1 MCLSTLDASA
11 ASPVPTISP
20 VPRVRVSPLGGVGE
34 VGKNSTLF
42 ELDDDLLL
50 VDAGVKFPEAE
61 LHGVDLV
68 VPDYTYAAEHLDSLL
83 GILFTHG
90 HEDHIGG
97 LPYLIMQ
104 LEPRD
109 PLPIYG
115 TPLTLGLISVKL
127 REHGMLGRVIQHPIQ
142 AGQRTRIGA
151 FEVEPIAVNHSIPDA
166 VGLVLRTPAGM
177 LFHTG
182 DFKFDPTPVE
192 GRTTDNQRLRELGD
206 EGVLT
211 LLSDC
216 VRVEQGGWTASESGV
231 RETLEQLIAS
241 APGRVLVTTFAS
253 NIGRLREV
261 VRSADKLGRKTAV
274 VGRSMEE
281 NLKVAREL
289 GFLQVPERSLVDI
302 HEIGD
307 LPANKVVLL
316 STGSQGEP
324 SSVLSRIARG
334 DHPLVRIQP
343 EDTVIFSASP
353 VPGNEESVARSIDN
367 LFRRGAR
374 VVYQMI
380 DPRVHVSGHASRDE
394 LRHLLELIRPRYLV
408 PLHGEHRM
416 LWLFRQLAID
426 CGIPA
431 QHVFLTE
438 VGDVVSFGPD
448 GARVEEPIPS
458 GSMLVDGLTVGEV
471 TNVVLRDR
479 RRLAADGVLFV
490 SVTLDRETGELLSGP
505 DFVSRGFLRLG
516 ASDDGLFDEARER
529 VEDALGG
536 PTGPPD
542 VGYLVGKVRDTLNSF
557 VYERTRRRPMILPVV
572 TEV

>member
-1 MCLSTLDASA
+1 M
-11 ASPVPTISP
+11 
-20 VPRVRVSPLGGVGE
+20 GGVGE
-34 VGKNSTLF
+34 VGKNSTLIEF
-42 ELDDDLLL
+42 GGDMVI

-68 VPDYTYAAEHLDSLL
+68 VCDYAYIGERLDSLL

-97 LPYLIMQ
+97 LPYLLMQ
-104 LEPRD
+104 LDSHVPI
-109 PLPIYG
+109 PIYG

-127 REHGMLGRVIQHPIQ
+127 KEHGMLGRVIQYS
-142 AGQRTRIGA
+142 IGEGMYTQLGP
-151 FEVEPIAVNHSIPDA
+151 FEIEPIAVNHSIPDA
-166 VGLVLRTPAGM
+166 VGLVIRTPAGV

-192 GRTTDNQRLRELGD
+192 GQTTNNERLRVLGS
-206 EGVLT
+206 EGVLV

-216 VRVEQGGWTASESGV
+216 VRVEQPGWTASEAGV
-231 RETLEQLIAS
+231 REELERLIDK

-261 VRSADKLGRKTAV
+261 VRSAHKLGRKTAI
-274 VGRSMEE
+274 VGRSMEQ
-281 NLKVAREL
+281 NLKVASEL
-289 GFLQVPERSLVDI
+289 GFMNIPEGSLVELR
-302 HEIGD
+302 EINS
-307 LPANKVVLL
+307 LPPNKVVLL

-324 SSVLSRIARG
+324 TSVLSRIARG
-334 DHPLVRIQP
+334 DHPLVKIQDD
-343 EDTVIFSASP
+343 DTVIFSASP

-374 VVYQMI
+374 VVYQAI
-380 DPRVHVSGHASRDE
+380 DPSVHCSGHASQEE
-394 LRHLLELIRPRYLV
+394 LRHLLDLVHPRYLV

-416 LWLFRQLAID
+416 LWLYRELAVES
-426 CGIPA
+426 GIPREN
-431 QHVFLTE
+431 VFLTE
-438 VGDVVSFGPD
+438 IGDVVGFGED
-448 GARVEEPIPS
+448 GARREDPIAS
-458 GSMLVDGLTVGEV
+458 GSVLVDGLTIGEV

-505 DFVSRGFLRLG
+505 DFVSRGFLRVD
-516 ASDDGLFDEARER
+516 STENEGLFEEARARVTAALAGDER
-529 VEDALGG
+529 RQ
-536 PTGPPD
+536 PD

-557 VYERTRRRPMILPVV
+557 VYERTRRRPMILPVI

>member
-1 MCLSTLDASA
+1 M
-11 ASPVPTISP
+11 TIDE
-20 VPRVRVSPLGGVGE
+20 RIRVSPMGGVGE
-34 VGKNSTLF
+34 VGKNSTLIEF
-42 ELDDDLLL
+42 GGDMVI
-50 VDAGVKFPEAE
+50 VDAGVKFPETE

-68 VPDYTYAAEHLDSLL
+68 VCDYAYIAERLDSLL

-104 LEPRD
+104 ID
-109 PLPIYG
+109 PHDPIPIYG

-127 REHGMLGRVIQHPIQ
+127 REHGMLGRVIQYAIREGVHTQLGPFNI
-142 AGQRTRIGA
+142 
-151 FEVEPIAVNHSIPDA
+151 EPIAVNHSIPDA
-166 VGLVLRTPAGM
+166 VGLVIRTPAGV

-192 GRTTDNQRLRELGD
+192 GKTTDNERLRTLGD
-206 EGVLT
+206 EGVLV

-216 VRVEQGGWTASESGV
+216 VRVEQPGWTASEAGV
-231 RETLEQLIAS
+231 REELELLIEH

-261 VRSADKLGRKTAV
+261 VRSAHKLGRKTAV
-274 VGRSMEE
+274 VGRSMEQ
-281 NLKVAREL
+281 NLKVASEL
-289 GFLQVPERSLVDI
+289 GFMNIPEGSLVELR
-302 HEIGD
+302 EINS
-307 LPANKVVLL
+307 LPPEKIVLL

-324 SSVLSRIARG
+324 TSVLSRIARG
-334 DHPLVRIQP
+334 DHPLVKIQDD
-343 EDTVIFSASP
+343 DTVIFSASP

-374 VVYQMI
+374 VVYQAI
-380 DPRVHVSGHASRDE
+380 DPHVHCSGHASREE
-394 LRHLLELIRPRYLV
+394 LRHLLDLLHPRYLV

-416 LWLFRQLAID
+416 LWLYRELAVEA
-426 CGIPA
+426 GMPSEN
-431 QHVFLTE
+431 VFLTE
-438 VGDVVSFGPD
+438 IGDLVAFGED
-448 GARVEEPIPS
+448 GARREAPIQS
-458 GSMLVDGLTVGEV
+458 GSVLVDGLTIGEV

-505 DFVSRGFLRLG
+505 DFVSRGFLQ
-516 ASDDGLFDEARER
+516 ADSNDTEGLFDEARER
-529 VEDALGG
+529 VTAALAGDDSRQ
-536 PTGPPD
+536 PD
-542 VGYLVGKVRDTLNSF
+542 VGYLVGKVRDTLNSL
-557 VYERTRRRPMILPVV
+557 VYERTRRRPMILPVI

>member
-1 MCLSTLDASA
+1 M
-11 ASPVPTISP
+11 
-20 VPRVRVSPLGGVGE
+20 GGVGE
-34 VGKNSTLF
+34 VGKNSTLLEF
-42 ELDDDLLL
+42 GDELLL
-50 VDAGVKFPEAE
+50 VDAGVKFPETE

-68 VPDYTYAAEHLDSLL
+68 VCDYGYLADRLDDLL
-83 GILFTHG
+83 GIIFTHG

-104 LEPRD
+104 LD
-109 PLPIYG
+109 PHDPIPIYG

-127 REHGMLGRVIQHPIQ
+127 KEHGMLGRVEQYAIKEGSTTQLGSFDI
-142 AGQRTRIGA
+142 
-151 FEVEPIAVNHSIPDA
+151 EPIAVNHSIPDA
-166 VGLVLRTPAGM
+166 VGLVIRTPAGT

-192 GRTTDNQRLRELGD
+192 GRTTDNERLRKLGD
-206 EGVLT
+206 EGVLA

-231 RETLEQLIAS
+231 REALEQLIEQ

-261 VRSADKLGRKTAV
+261 VKSAHKLGRKTAV

-281 NLKVAREL
+281 NLRVAREL
-289 GFLQVPERSLVDI
+289 GFMDIPLGSLV
-302 HEIGD
+302 ELRETND
-307 LPANKVVLL
+307 LPPDKVVLL

-324 SSVLSRIARG
+324 TSVLSRIARG
-334 DHPLVRIQP
+334 DHPLVKIQP
-343 EDTVIFSASP
+343 GDTVIFSASP

-380 DPRVHVSGHASRDE
+380 DHRVHVSGHASREE
-394 LRHLLELIRPRYLV
+394 LKHLLALVRPRYLV

-416 LWLFRQLAID
+416 LWLFRELAFE
-426 CGIPA
+426 CGVPRENT
-431 QHVFLTE
+431 FLTE
-438 VGDVVSFGPD
+438 IGDVVGFSHE
-448 GARVEEPIPS
+448 GAEREERIAS
-458 GSMLVDGLTVGEV
+458 GSMLVDGLTIGEV

-490 SVTLDRETGELLSGP
+490 SITLDRETGELLSGP
-505 DFVSRGFLRLG
+505 DFVSRGFLQLQSQQP
-516 ASDDGLFDEARER
+516 SDEDDLFEEARER
-529 VEDALGG
+529 VCSALQSEENRR
-536 PTGPPD
+536 PD
-542 VGYLVGKVRDTLNSF
+542 VGYIVGKVRDTLNSL

>member
-1 MCLSTLDASA
+1 MQRTYEPQNGA
-11 ASPVPTISP
+11 
-20 VPRVRVSPLGGVGE
+20 RVRVSPLGGVGE
-34 VGKNSTLF
+34 VGKNSTLIQYG
-42 ELDDDLLL
+42 DDMLI
-50 VDAGVKFPEAE
+50 VDAGVKFPETE

-68 VPDYTYAAEHLDSLL
+68 VADYAYIAERLDALL
-83 GILFTHG
+83 GVVFTHG

-104 LEPRD
+104 LDPHD

-115 TPLTLGLISVKL
+115 TPLTLGLITVKL
-127 REHGMLGRVIQHPIQ
+127 KEHGMLGRVEQHEIREGDRAHLGPF
-142 AGQRTRIGA
+142 RI
-151 FEVEPIAVNHSIPDA
+151 EPISVNHSIPDA
-166 VGLVLRTPAGM
+166 VGLVIHTPVGT

-182 DFKFDPTPVE
+182 DFKFDPTPIE
-192 GRTTDNQRLRELGD
+192 GKTTDNERLARLGE
-206 EGVLT
+206 EGVLA

-216 VRVEQGGWTASESGV
+216 VRVEQQGWTASESGV
-231 RETLEQLIAS
+231 RDALEQLIGA

-261 VRSADKLGRKTAV
+261 VRSASKLGRKTAI

-281 NLKVAREL
+281 NLRVAREL
-289 GFLQVPERSLVDI
+289 GFLNVPEGSIVDLR
-302 HEIGD
+302 EING
-307 LPANKVVLL
+307 LPPDKVVLL

-324 SSVLSRIARG
+324 TSVLSRIARG
-334 DHPLVRIQP
+334 DHPLVKIQP
-343 EDTVIFSASP
+343 GDTVIFSASP

-380 DPRVHVSGHASRDE
+380 DPRIHVSGHASREE
-394 LRHLLELIRPRYLV
+394 LKHLVKLVRPRYVV

-416 LWLFRQLAID
+416 LWLFRELAAE
-426 CGIPA
+426 CGVPREN
-431 QHVFLTE
+431 VFLTE
-438 VGDVVSFGPD
+438 IGDVVAFGVD
-448 GARVEEPIPS
+448 GAEREEPIQS
-458 GSMLVDGLTVGEV
+458 GSVLVDGLTVGEV

-505 DFVSRGFLRLG
+505 DFVSRGFLQL
-516 ASDDGLFDEARER
+516 DTDTDGLFDEARER
-529 VEDALGG
+529 IESALAGADQRQ
-536 PTGPPD
+536 PD
-542 VGYLVGKVRDTLNSF
+542 IGYLVGKVRETLNSF

>member
-1 MCLSTLDASA
+1 MTDDEA
-11 ASPVPTISP
+11 
-20 VPRVRVSPLGGVGE
+20 RVRIAPLGGVGE
-34 VGKNSTLF
+34 VGKNSTLIEF
-42 ELDDDLLL
+42 GEDMII

-68 VPDYTYAAEHLDSLL
+68 VPDYGYVGERLSSLL
-83 GILFTHG
+83 GIVFTHG

-104 LEPRD
+104 LDPHEPI
-109 PLPIYG
+109 PIYG
-115 TPLTLGLISVKL
+115 TALTLGLITVKL
-127 REHGMLGRVIQHPIQ
+127 KEHGQLGRVEQFVIQD
-142 AGQRTRIGA
+142 GQPTQLGP
-151 FEVEPIAVNHSIPDA
+151 FEIEPIAVNHSIPDA
-166 VGLVLRTPAGM
+166 VGLVIRTPVGT

-192 GRTTDNQRLRELGD
+192 GKTTDNQRLRELGE
-206 EGVLT
+206 EGVLV
-211 LLSDC
+211 LMSDC
-216 VRVEQGGWTASESGV
+216 VRVEQSGWTASEWGV
-231 RETLEQLIAS
+231 REAIEDLIAS

-261 VRSADKLGRKTAV
+261 VRSAHKLGRTTAV

-289 GFLQVPERSLVDI
+289 GFMNVPEGSIVDVR
-302 HEIGD
+302 ETSE
-307 LPANKVVLL
+307 LPPEKVVLL

-324 SSVLSRIARG
+324 TSVLSRMARG
-334 DHPLVRIQP
+334 DHPVVRIQP
-343 EDTVIFSASP
+343 GDTVVFSASP

-374 VVYQMI
+374 VVYQQI
-380 DPRVHVSGHASRDE
+380 DPRVHVSGHASREE
-394 LRHLLELIRPRYLV
+394 LKHLLELVKPHYLI

-416 LWLFRQLAID
+416 LWLLRELAVEAGID
-426 CGIPA
+426 SGC
-431 QHVFLTE
+431 VFLTE
-438 VGDVVSFGPD
+438 IGDVVSFSASD
-448 GARVEEPIPS
+448 ARRDESIAS
-458 GSMLVDGLTVGEV
+458 GSMLVDGLTIGEV

-490 SVTLDRETGELLSGP
+490 SVTLDRETGDLLSGP
-505 DFVSRGFLRLG
+505 DFVSRGFLQADRD
-516 ASDDGLFDEARER
+516 DDGLYDEARER
-529 VEDALGG
+529 VTEALTSGDARQ
-536 PTGPPD
+536 PD

>member
-1 MCLSTLDASA
+1 MMNNGDAR
-11 ASPVPTISP
+11 VRISP
-20 VPRVRVSPLGGVGE
+20 MGGVGE
-34 VGKNSTLF
+34 VGKNSTLIEF
-42 ELDDDLLL
+42 GHELLL
-50 VDAGVKFPEAE
+50 VDAGVKFPETE

-68 VPDYTYAAEHLDSLL
+68 VCDYGYLADRLDDLI
-83 GILFTHG
+83 GIVFTHG

-104 LEPRD
+104 LD
-109 PLPIYG
+109 PHDPIAIYG

-127 REHGMLGRVIQHPIQ
+127 KEHGMLGRVTQYAITEGNK
-142 AGQRTRIGA
+142 ASLGS

-166 VGLVLRTPAGM
+166 VGLVIRTPAGT

-192 GRTTDNQRLRELGD
+192 GRTTDNERLRRLGD
-206 EGVLT
+206 EGVLV

-216 VRVEQGGWTASESGV
+216 VRVEQGGWTASEAGV
-231 RETLEQLIAS
+231 RQALEELIDA

-261 VRSADKLGRKTAV
+261 VRSAHKLGRKTAV

-281 NLKVAREL
+281 NLRVAREL
-289 GFLQVPERSLVDI
+289 GFMNIPEGSLVDLR
-302 HEIGD
+302 EAND
-307 LPANKVVLL
+307 LAPDKVVLL

-324 SSVLSRIARG
+324 TSVLSRIARG

-343 EDTVIFSASP
+343 NDTVIFSASP

-374 VVYQMI
+374 VIYQMI
-380 DPRVHVSGHASRDE
+380 DPRVHVSGHASREE
-394 LRHLLELIRPRYLV
+394 LKHLLELVHPRYLV

-416 LWLFRQLAID
+416 LWLFRELAVE
-426 CGIPA
+426 CGLKREN
-431 QHVFLTE
+431 VFITE
-438 VGDVVSFGPD
+438 IGDVVSFNLE
-448 GARVEEPIPS
+448 GAQRDEPIPT
-458 GSMLVDGLTVGEV
+458 GSMLVDGLTIGEV

-490 SVTLDRETGELLSGP
+490 SITLDRETGELLSGP
-505 DFVSRGFLRLG
+505 DFVSRGFLQLD
-516 ASDDGLFDEARER
+516 ASDEGLFEEARER
-529 VEDALGG
+529 VCNAVAGDESRQ
-536 PTGPPD
+536 PD

>member
-1 MCLSTLDASA
+1 MAQTSE
-11 ASPVPTISP
+11 
-20 VPRVRVSPLGGVGE
+20 RNVRVSPLGGVGE
-34 VGKNSTLF
+34 VGKNSTLIEF
-42 ELDDDLLL
+42 GEDMVI

-68 VPDYTYAAEHLDSLL
+68 VCDYTYVRERLDSLL

-104 LEPRD
+104 LD
-109 PLPIYG
+109 PHDPIPIYG

-127 REHGMLGRVIQHPIQ
+127 REHGLLGRVIQYTVRE
-142 AGQRTRIGA
+142 GDRTALGP

-166 VGLVLRTPAGM
+166 VGLVIRTPAGAI
-177 LFHTG
+177 FHTG

-192 GRTTDNQRLRELGD
+192 GKTTDNERLRRLGD
-206 EGVLT
+206 EGLLV

-216 VRVEQGGWTASESGV
+216 VRVEQPGWTASEWGV
-231 RETLEQLIAS
+231 REALEQLIDT

-261 VRSADKLGRKTAV
+261 VRSAHKLGRKTAI

-289 GFLQVPERSLVDI
+289 GFMDIPDGSLVDLR
-302 HEIGD
+302 ESND
-307 LPANKVVLL
+307 LPPNKVVLL

-324 SSVLSRIARG
+324 TSVLSRIARG
-334 DHPLVRIQP
+334 DHPLVKIQAN
-343 EDTVIFSASP
+343 DTVVFSASP

-374 VVYQMI
+374 VIYQSI
-380 DPRVHVSGHASRDE
+380 DPRIHVSGHASREE
-394 LRHLLELIRPRYLV
+394 LKHLLDLVRPRYLV

-416 LWLFRQLAID
+416 LWLYRELAVEV
-426 CGIPA
+426 GMA
-431 QHVFLTE
+431 RENVFLTE
-438 VGDVVSFGPD
+438 IGDVVAFGED
-448 GARVEEPIPS
+448 GARREEPISS
-458 GSMLVDGLTVGEV
+458 GSVLVDGLTIGEV

-479 RRLAADGVLFV
+479 RRLAADGVLIV

-505 DFVSRGFLRLG
+505 DFLSRGFLQ
-516 ASDDGLFDEARER
+516 ADSNDTDELFHEARER
-529 VEDALGG
+529 IAQALGG
-536 PTGPPD
+536 GDRRRPD
-542 VGYLVGKVRDTLNSF
+542 IGYLVGKLRDTLNSF
-557 VYERTRRRPMILPVV
+557 VYERTRRRPMILPVI